1 MNKNITAVNVTLVN
15 DVKPCHYFDKDC
27 TIKQVA
33 ELRYNDITVVVGL
46 TTSICGT
53 DGSSLMEL
61 ISESVNGDVAKLQ
74 STAAV
79 YLMSPMADY
88 NAVTNEF
95 MILIPDMKYLNEEYL
110 PIMCHELGH
119 IVLDSD
125 ALTSTTEIIDN
136 HEMELRAD
144 NFAMDIVGGKSMY
157 ECILGSIHDLINLAK
172 QGGQELTVDAFNV
185 NYRLDNMLARC

>member
-1 MNKNITAVNVTLVN
+1 MNKNITTLNVTLVN
-15 DVKPCHYFDKDC
+15 DVKPCRYFDKDC
-27 TIKQVA
+27 TINQVA
-33 ELRYNDITVVVGL
+33 EVRYNDITVVVGL

-61 ISESVNGDVAKLQ
+61 ISDSANGDMVKLQ

-79 YLMSPMADY
+79 YLMSPMADH

-95 MILIPDMKYLNEEYL
+95 MILIPDMKYLNEECL

-119 IVLDSD
+119 IVHDAD
-125 ALTSTTEIIDN
+125 ALISTTEIVDN

-157 ECILGSIHDLINLAK
+157 DCFLGTIYDLINLAK
-172 QGGQELTVDAFNV
+172 QGGQELTIEALNVD
-185 NYRLDNMLARC
+185 YRLDNMLARC